1 MPSANRDPGFY
12 QRLSALALPIIL
24 QNLIS
29 TSLGFADTFMVG
41 LLSSDALSAVAAANA
56 LLFLLQTAIFGL
68 TSGLS
73 VLVSQ
78 YWGRQ
83 DLRAISRCLGVV
95 LYAGGS
101 VVGLCVLLL
110 LLFPHGAM
118 ALVTND
124 SLLIQIGVGYLRITA
139 GGYLCSLLSAV
150 YVSLERSTGNPKLGT
165 IILSISVA
173 LNTALNYCLIFG
185 KLGFPAWGI
194 TGAAA
199 ATLIARVSEVC
210 MVLFFICKQR
220 RFPLY
225 PAELF
230 RPGLFTL
237 RLFLRYS
244 LLILFNEFMWA
255 LGSPFSHPFWD
266 TPPPA
271 PIF

>member
-185 KLGFPAWGI
+185 KLGFPA
-194 TGAAA
+194 
-199 ATLIARVSEVC
+199 
-210 MVLFFICKQR
+210 
-220 RFPLY
+220 
-225 PAELF
+225 
-230 RPGLFTL
+230 
-237 RLFLRYS
+237 
-244 LLILFNEFMWA
+244 
-255 LGSPFSHPFWD
+255 
-266 TPPPA
+266 
-271 PIF
+271 

>member
-1 MPSANRDPGFY
+1 MPPEAM
-12 QRLSALALPIIL
+12 
-24 QNLIS
+24 
-29 TSLGFADTFMVG
+29 LGFDTAD
-41 LLSSDALSAVAAANA
+41 DAAVWRIAPNIAGILTIDFLTPIVDEPYDFGRIAAANA

-230 RPGLFTL
+230 IAR
-237 RLFLRYS
+237 S
-244 LLILFNEFMWA
+244 LSAFE
-255 LGSPFSHPFWD
+255 G
-266 TPPPA
+266 
-271 PIF
+271 